1 MARVLGIGGVF
12 FKANDPSTLI
22 DWYSEVLEIK
32 MSAYG
37 ATFQRDTLP
46 EGSFTAF
53 SIFNKTTEYFQ
64 PSQQEYLIN
73 FIVDDLDALLKKIEA
88 NGGVLCGT
96 PEEDELGKF
105 GWFLDPEGNK
115 VELWQP
121 NEHDS

>member
-12 FKANDPSTLI
+12 FKANDPSVLM
-22 DWYSEVLEIK
+22 DWYSDVLGIK

-37 ATFQRDTLP
+37 ATFQPNDMP
-46 EGSFTAF
+46 SGSFTAY

-64 PSQQEYLIN
+64 PSKQDYMIN
-73 FIVDDLDALLKKIEA
+73 FVVDELYAMLAKIEKA
-88 NGGVLCGT
+88 GGTLCGT

-121 NEHDS
+121 PG